1 MRRTNL
7 TPERKEIH
15 RAQEEKWSC
24 GFSGA
29 GTSFPY
35 RVKRYLSKEFS
46 DKIRTEVQ
54 AKCAEWIEKLDSIK
68 PTKRFNHY
76 HSWCD
81 ELEHQYCC
89 FERDDNAIL
98 TKVCGH
104 TIYVKIL
111 DSYRKGNGQMGI
123 KAMERP
129 ILFISPYYNSPANRR
144 DWHEVGEQLNFEIC
158 WDAENERY
166 YVCNYYRASTPEIK
180 ITRKNWARGRYKAKF
195 MSEVKKLEDWLESEG
210 VTIGKMTKYTGWYK
224 RGLESYYVDCVNSE
238 ITA

>member
-1 MRRTNL
+1 MKL

-15 RAQEEKWSC
+15 KAQEGKWSC
-24 GFSGA
+24 GSSGA
-29 GTSFPY
+29 GRSFPY

-68 PTKRFNHY
+68 PAKRFNHY
-76 HSWCD
+76 HSWCA
-81 ELEHQYCC
+81 ELDAQYCN
-89 FERDDNAIL
+89 FERDENAIP

-104 TIYVKIL
+104 TVYVKIL

-129 ILFISPYYNSPANRR
+129 NLFISSYYNSPRGG
-144 DWHEVGEQLNFEIC
+144 DWHTIGELLKFEIC
-158 WDAENERY
+158 WDAESERY
-166 YVCNYYRASTPEIK
+166 YVCDYYRAETPEIR
-180 ITRKNWARGRYKAKF
+180 ITRKNWPRSRCRAKF
-195 MSEVKKLEDWLESEG
+195 MSEVKQLEEKLESEG
-210 VTIGKMTKYTGWYK
+210 VTIGKIVKYTGWYK